1 MLPLR
6 YSQRWRVAGI
16 LVLLAVFASTVVP
29 AMGFWPSST
38 ANTLL
43 AFDKW
48 LHGLT
53 FLFLTV
59 WFTGQ
64 YARRAYWRVV
74 VGLAAFGVFIEFCQ
88 RFLIYRTSDAADVAA
103 NLAGISVG
111 LIIALAGLGGWSL
124 RVEAW
129 LMARRSS
136 A

>member
-6 YSQRWRVAGI
+6 YSRRWRIAGI
-16 LVLLAVFASTVVP
+16 LVLLAVFAATVAP
-29 AMGFWPSST
+29 ALGFWPRST
-38 ANTLL
+38 IRAIF

-74 VGLAAFGVFIEFCQ
+74 IGLAMFGVFIEFCQ
-88 RFLIYRTSDAADVAA
+88 RFLTYRSSDPADVAA
-103 NLAGISVG
+103 NLAGIAAG
-111 LIIALAGLGGWSL
+111 LLIAFAGLGGWSL
-124 RVEAW
+124 KVEDW
-129 LMARRSS
+129 LTARRSS

>member
-6 YSQRWRVAGI
+6 YSRGWRVAGI

-29 AMGFWPSST
+29 ALGLWPSST
-38 ANTLL
+38 IRMLF

-74 VGLAAFGVFIEFCQ
+74 VGLAMFGLFIEFCQ
-88 RFLIYRTSDAADVAA
+88 RFLAYRTSDPADVAA
-103 NLAGISVG
+103 NLAGITAG

-129 LMARRSS
+129 LMARR
-136 A
+136 ARA

>member
-6 YSQRWRVAGI
+6 YSRRWRIAGF
-16 LVLLAVFASTVVP
+16 LVLLAVFAATVAP
-29 AMGFWPSST
+29 ALGFWPRST
-38 ANTLL
+38 IRAIF

-74 VGLAAFGVFIEFCQ
+74 IGLAVFGVFIEFCQ
-88 RFLIYRTSDAADVAA
+88 RFLTYRSSDPADVAA
-103 NLAGISVG
+103 NLAGIAVG
-111 LIIALAGLGGWSL
+111 LLIAFAGLGGWSL
-124 RVEAW
+124 KVEDW
-129 LMARRSS
+129 LAARRSN